1 MSNETALF
9 SQLDAELSRLLST
22 TSPAYRR
29 WLSAKLA
36 KAIRADQQKR
46 IRSQQNADGS
56 PYQARKTRILRSK
69 QSVEFLYKGEVRRL
83 RGWRNTRGRNG
94 RMITGYDEERGAVR
108 SFMRK
113 DIERFLSIDLSETRR
128 SSKRSDPMFK
138 RLRTARFLRAQ
149 AFPDAAV
156 AGFQGKAAAIA
167 RQHQYGLTGAVNELA
182 RTQYPKREL
191 LGLSQYER
199 AGLLELIYQDLVNSR

>member
-29 WLSAKLA
+29 RLSAKLA

-56 PYQARKTRILRSK
+56 PYQARKTQVLRSK
-69 QSVEFLYKGEVRRL
+69 RGVEFLYKGEVRRL

-128 SSKRSDPMFK
+128 STKRGDPMFK
-138 RLRTARFLRAQ
+138 RLRTARFYGHRLFRMLLLS
-149 AFPDAAV
+149 
-156 AGFQGKAAAIA
+156 GFRVKPPPLPGSISTASPVP
-167 RQHQYGLTGAVNELA
+167 LTSWRGRSTRNVNYSACRSTNAPGCWNLFI
-182 RTQYPKREL
+182 RTW
-191 LGLSQYER
+191 
-199 AGLLELIYQDLVNSR
+199 

>member
-1 MSNETALF
+1 MSNENSLF
-9 SQLDAELSRLLST
+9 SQLDTELSQLLAT

-29 WLSAKLA
+29 RLTAKLA

-56 PYQARKTRILRSK
+56 PYQVRKTRVLRSK

-83 RGWRNTRGRNG
+83 RNWRNTKGRSG

-108 SFMRK
+108 SFMRS
-113 DIERFLSIDLSETRR
+113 DIDRFLSINLSEARR
-128 SSKRSDPMFK
+128 STKRADPMFK

-149 AFPDAAV
+149 TFPDAAV
-156 AGFQGKAAAIA
+156 VGFQGKAASIA
-167 RQHQYGLTGAVNELA
+167 RQHQYGMAGAINELA

-199 AGLLELIYQDLVNSR
+199 AGLLEIIYQDLVNAR